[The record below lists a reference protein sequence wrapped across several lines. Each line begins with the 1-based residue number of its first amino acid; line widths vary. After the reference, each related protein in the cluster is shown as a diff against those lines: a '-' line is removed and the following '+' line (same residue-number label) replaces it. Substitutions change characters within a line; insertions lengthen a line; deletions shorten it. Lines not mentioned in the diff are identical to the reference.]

1 MENMQKIL
9 SLLERMASALERSA
23 AALEAIAGGSG
34 NGLVGSEVLKRIGS
48 AVSGASDSEA
58 LKDESAAEAEVEG
71 AQIEALSE
79 AESSNETAAAGE
91 ASETEEL
98 PSAPAVKVI
107 SSPEDWRGWDGDE
120 QVYIDM
126 PAAPEKNY
134 AELFPRLS
142 AFLQERGV
150 SVCEVFEP
158 MLSNSFDA
166 KLERSALYMGRKYV
180 NIYPFLNVVKTNL
193 RTGSSFTLDLAL
205 FSPEVRDDINFLCR
219 NFYEIAFLDEY
230 KYQDYPDYKLQAHSN
245 TVGVA
250 HNFFSGFWFE
260 RYIAQEAE
268 LTVQRLA
275 KQFKLAGEDFEIIRN
290 AKVMCDNVLRELD
303 ILINFAG
310 RQYWLEC
317 KSGDN
322 YIDSI
327 PSYEKLAEAFKFDS
341 SSCFLVFLSH
351 EPCFYRSANGGI
363 RVCSSLNFS
372 EKFAELILFNLENE
386 GKIV

>member
-9 SLLERMASALERSA
+9 NLLERMASALERSA
-23 AALEAIAGGSG
+23 AALETIAGGSSE
-34 NGLVGSEVLKRIGS
+34 NPLVGSEVLKRIGS
-48 AVSGASDSEA
+48 AVSEVTDSEA
-58 LKDESAAEAEVEG
+58 LKDESAAEAEAEDAEV
-71 AQIEALSE
+71 EALSE
-79 AESSNETAAAGE
+79 TSNEAAAAEE
-91 ASETEEL
+91 ALEEQ
-98 PSAPAVKVI
+98 PSVPAVKVI
-107 SSPEDWRGWDGDE
+107 SSPEDWRDWDGDE

-126 PAAPEKNY
+126 PAAPEKNF
-134 AELFPRLS
+134 AELFPRLN

-150 SVCEVFEP
+150 SVCEAFEP
-158 MLSNSFDA
+158 MLSKSFDA
-166 KLERSALYMGRKYV
+166 KLERSALYMGRKYL

-275 KQFKLAGEDFEIIRN
+275 KQLNLAGEDFEIIRN

-351 EPCFYRSANGGI
+351 ESCFYRSANGGI

-372 EKFAELILFNLENE
+372 EKFAELILLNLENE